1 MTLICNYYET
11 NQILLYFLI
20 FGLNLA
26 GEAVRDPDA
35 GGAADEARRLPL
47 LGVQHQEHDA
57 GQRGGGKPE
66 EGVRDG
72 LQRGGHGL
80 QGAPPHPPGT
90 TLFSAVVRFKT
101 LT

>member
-1 MTLICNYYET
+1 MTLFGQSPTVSYDQMICNYYET
-11 NQILLYFLI
+11 NQILLCFLI

-57 GQRGGGKPE
+57 GHGQE
-66 EGVRDG
+66 EGLRHG
-72 LQRGGHGL
+72 LQRRGHGL
-80 QGAPPHPPGT
+80 QGAPPHPAGI
-90 TLFSAVVRFKT
+90 SYS
-101 LT
+101 